1 MTNDKN
7 SVDLEK
13 LSSSLKVVDTANSN
27 LNNMH
32 ISNVISEIDA
42 DLAKIS
48 FEHGNCFKDYKDNL
62 DVLISK
68 VDSLKSD
75 MTELTKSLEKT
86 INSFSDIETDTKF
99 RKNALLNNLEEAVES
114 SNITKIPEVVTEETA
129 EVQENSSINTI
140 PIGLGIAAS
149 GIAGSVGAVVVD
161 SMVPTEKKDPIPE
174 YEEPVEIVEKVK
186 KPEEELDESIARE
199 EKFDDVTP
207 YHASRDRKVIDKFYD
222 EEDN

>member
-7 SVDLEK
+7 SIDLEK
-13 LSSSLKVVDTANSN
+13 LSSSLKVVDTANSS

-32 ISNVISEIDA
+32 LSNIISGIDTN
-42 DLAKIS
+42 LAKVS

-62 DVLISK
+62 DELISK
-68 VDSLKSD
+68 VDGLKSD
-75 MTELTKSLEKT
+75 MNELTKSLEKT
-86 INSFSDIETDTKF
+86 INSFSDIEKDVSF
-99 RKNALLNNLEEAVES
+99 RKTDMLLNEV
-114 SNITKIPEVVTEETA
+114 TKIPEVVTGETS
-129 EVQENSSINTI
+129 EVQENSTINTI

-186 KPEEELDESIARE
+186 KTEEEIDESIARE

-222 EEDN
+222 ED